1 METCDKVP
9 EVYPAEDAMDSPQ
22 SEEPD
27 MPERKETPAVS
38 TEVPL
43 QSKQKSNCAVYLK
56 GRCQG
61 YYFTSWTS
69 HLMYPS
75 KMYVIY
81 LGCTLKKTVVP
92 ASSNQFCCII
102 PPEEVITRRDQLK
115 SKASKTKGN
124 AKGDGNEEGGKK
136 RPSKAKAK
144 AKSSRKSRSCKTKS
158 SPSTKE
164 ENEVDPPA
172 TKRRRTSSI
181 SAKSS
186 PASVND
192 APQFDERKVQK
203 ILEYVKSI
211 DMGLEWDGLKDNVRQ
226 GLPDWEHASLNVYWS
241 RSACG
246 VQTVAKKGGPKD
258 VAHLSSRSHRD
269 PALSRWWLL
278 FVLGNYLRL
287 GCCIAASQSCF
298 SRFLQLLF
306 KSGTQVWLS
315 NKGLVFKVHFLWFM
329 FCMVHFLGALFS
341 REKREPKKHAFN
353 LCWSTSTN

>member
-38 TEVPL
+38 T
-43 QSKQKSNCAVYLK
+43 
-56 GRCQG
+56 
-61 YYFTSWTS
+61 
-69 HLMYPS
+69 
-75 KMYVIY
+75 
-81 LGCTLKKTVVP
+81 
-92 ASSNQFCCII
+92 
-102 PPEEVITRRDQLK
+102 EEVITRRDQLK

-258 VAHLSSRSHRD
+258 VAHFIFTKSPGPRSLKMVVAVCVGKLLANIMNKHGPDGHKKMQDFDQRVVMLRASGCEALDRLSEAD
-269 PALSRWWLL
+269 
-278 FVLGNYLRL
+278 V
-287 GCCIAASQSCF
+287 
-298 SRFLQLLF
+298 
-306 KSGTQVWLS
+306 
-315 NKGLVFKVHFLWFM
+315 
-329 FCMVHFLGALFS
+329 
-341 REKREPKKHAFN
+341 E
-353 LCWSTSTN
+353 